1 MFEILDLADHRV
13 PTGWRDSP
21 DVQRLLAE
29 GFQIVW
35 DADDCRV
42 RMMRFPEQLERVA
55 VGRASQPF
63 YTTHPVPHTR
73 DEVVH
78 CQGN

>member
-29 GFQIVW
+29 GCCIVW

-42 RMMRFPEQLERVA
+42 RLMRFSEQLESV
-55 VGRASQPF
+55 VVDRALQPH
-63 YTTHPVPHTR
+63 YTTHPVPHSR
-73 DEVVH
+73 NEVIH
-78 CQGN
+78 CQEN